1 MSGQGHGVSMKE
13 RETGKEWEWVS
24 KGVSKWVNA
33 IYTQV
38 FIFYA

>member
-24 KGVSKWVNA
+24 KWVNA

-38 FIFYA
+38 FIF